1 VQWEAKMFEFKEKPT
16 ERKIIVIIDY
26 YTKRKLKLDPGDL
39 KIEMNDPVMMVENGE
54 LSERDNYPF
63 VVNLKNHGLIKPGE
77 ILIQD
82 CYDEDNYFPATE
94 AKYLT
99 AEKKVMLYQNFFF
112 LLGAKSFDYLELK
125 EISDNSET
133 QIKGGIKGFF
143 KGLFGNANTE
153 YKTKIDDLLKS
164 KFKINSEVREQKC
177 NINKAKDFMYKYRLY
192 NEELLKNILSNFED
206 GIVFNKT
213 SVEIRL
219 FQEVNR
225 IISILGNINLDALG
239 SFLKIDAN
247 FYKEIKSKSDFEA
260 KIEVNW
266 V

>member
-1 VQWEAKMFEFKEKPT
+1 MFEFKEKPT

-26 YTKRKLKLDPGDL
+26 YTKRKLILDPKGL
-39 KIEMNDPVMMVENGE
+39 KIETNDPVMIVEDDE
-54 LSERDNYPF
+54 LFKRDNYPF
-63 VVNLKNHGLIKPGE
+63 VANLKQGGLIEPGK
-77 ILIQD
+77 ILVQD
-82 CYDEDNYFPATE
+82 YYDEDNYFPATE

-125 EISDNSET
+125 EISENSET

-143 KGLFGNANTE
+143 KGLSGKANIE
-153 YKTKIDDLLKS
+153 YKTKIDNLLQS
-164 KFKINSEVREQKC
+164 KFKINSKVREQKC
-177 NINKAKDFMYKYRLY
+177 NIDKAKDFMYKYRLD
-192 NEELLKNILSNFED
+192 NNELLKSTFRNFENGNVLD
-206 GIVFNKT
+206 KIN
-213 SVEIRL
+213 VETRL

-225 IISILGNINLDALG
+225 IISILVNINIKALD
-239 SFLKIDAN
+239 SFLKINAD

-260 KIEVNW
+260 KIEVSW